1 MRKFHLA
8 IILLSLGFM
17 ATVLATQWNKIQSL
31 EWSIQPELLILSLL
45 AIVIIF
51 FLDAYGWHLILRTL
65 GVEIPVSRS
74 ITIWLTSS
82 LSRYIPGVVWSYAS
96 RVSLAK
102 NEGIGAALSGLSL
115 YLETFLL
122 MASSLAVG
130 LPPLLMAAGL
140 PINPISALLLLIGF
154 GLLLHPSV
162 ISRLKLLP
170 GKAGKLFSGLQPPAL
185 RLMLAL
191 YLYYILF
198 WVLFGAAFLCF
209 VLSLYPLPY
218 ENWIPVGASIAMG
231 FFAGFIFVIF
241 PGGIGVRE
249 SALYLLLSPLL
260 PTTVNVLVVVGSRAW
275 VMFGEALSLGMALL
289 ARHRT
294 RNPVQKHN

>member
-1 MRKFHLA
+1 MRKFHLT

-31 EWSIQPELLILSLL
+31 EWSLQPELLILSLL
-45 AIVIIF
+45 AIVAIF

-65 GVEIPVSRS
+65 GVEIPASRS

-102 NEGIGAALSGLSL
+102 IEGVGTALSGLSL

-130 LPPLLMAAGL
+130 LPALFMVVGL
-140 PINPISALLLLIGF
+140 PINPISALLVLTGF
-154 GLLLHPSV
+154 GFLLHPSV

-170 GKAGKLFSGLQPPAL
+170 GKAGRIFSGLQPPRL

-198 WVLFGAAFLCF
+198 WALFGAAFLCF
-209 VLSLYPLPY
+209 VSSLYPLPP

-231 FFAGFIFVIF
+231 FFAGFIFVFF
-241 PGGIGVRE
+241 PGGIGIRE

-260 PTTVNVLVVVGSRAW
+260 PTTANVLVVVGSRAW
-275 VMFGEALSLGMALL
+275 VMFGEVLSLAMVLL
-289 ARHRT
+289 ARHSAS
-294 RNPVQKHN
+294 NPIQKR